1 MRTDLIQ
8 CALGEQELEKLKRAK
23 DNPAGL
29 IAMLQGLGVRY
40 IIQDTLT
47 HAGAVPGWDRLRD
60 LPSAPVL
67 SRQAFGPNDRMVVYT
82 LSAEEESDPPHVQC
96 TEVEESIW
104 RVGGSDGGSPKVR
117 SQ

>member
-1 MRTDLIQ
+1 MFGFLKKFVRKKDL
-8 CALGEQELEKLKRAK
+8 LKGKENLHERFWEL
-23 DNPAGL
+23 
-29 IAMLQGLGVRY
+29 LQ
-40 IIQDTLT
+40 
-47 HAGAVPGWDRLRD
+47 D
-60 LPSAPVL
+60 LPSAPRL
-67 SRQAFGPNDRMVVYT
+67 SPQAFGPKDRMVVYT